1 MLKYIFLLI
10 NSISILFF
18 NLFFGDGV
26 SITPK
31 LPSSAKPNSE
41 FVAEFVVKKGGT
53 SGFAKLQIDLPQGL
67 SAKEIESKGGSF
79 TYSNGVVKY
88 IWTSLPSDEEFTI
101 KFNVIADGTVSGT
114 KQIQGKF
121 SYITNNA
128 KQQADFGPLDI
139 MFDANSSAAVAA
151 TNTVAPTTNTV
162 APTNTNTVV
171 ATTNTTTVN
180 ENKMPETF
188 SPPKD
193 PNAAVSVHR
202 RITALANNEFLV
214 DLVIHKETL
223 KGFAKYTD
231 KIPAGFRATAVSTN
245 GASFSFNDQIA
256 KLVWVSLPASEELK
270 VSYKLNMETKPESK
284 VSITGEFSYLENDQ
298 TQKVKSQEDE
308 IIIPAE
314 TVTPVATNTIVPET
328 NTVTPTETVTPVETN
343 TVVNTNT
350 VTPTNTVAPT
360 NTVVT
365 TNTVAVVETPT
376 TTPTSTVT
384 GTIKDPE
391 NNTTATNTNKTN
403 ASVNF
408 QVQVGAFKNNI
419 STDKIASMYNI
430 NDNIRTDMHEGLT
443 KFLVGSYN
451 DYKGARDK
459 RENIKNKGVT
469 GAFVTAYNSGK
480 RITIQEALMITS
492 QKWLR

>member
-26 SITPK
+26 TITPK
-31 LPSSAKPNSE
+31 LPSSAKPNTE

-67 SAKEIESKGGSF
+67 SAKEIESKGGAF

-88 IWTSLPSDEEFTI
+88 IWTSLPSDEEFTV
-101 KFNVIADGTVSGT
+101 KFNVIADGSVSGT

-139 MFDANSSAAVAA
+139 LFDASSSAVT
-151 TNTVAPTTNTV
+151 TNTVTPTTNTV
-162 APTNTNTVV
+162 QPINTNTVV
-171 ATTNTTTVN
+171 ATTNTTTAN
-180 ENKMPETF
+180 DNTIPESF
-188 SPPKD
+188 NPPKD
-193 PNAAVSVHR
+193 PNAAVGIHR
-202 RITALANNEFLV
+202 RITATGPDGFLV
-214 DLVIHKETL
+214 ELVIHKENL

-231 KIPAGFRATAVSTN
+231 KIPAGFRATVVSTN

-270 VSYKLNMETKPESK
+270 VSYKLSMETKPSSK

-308 IIIPAE
+308 IIVPAE
-314 TVTPVATNTIVPET
+314 TTTPVVTNTVVPET
-328 NTVTPTETVTPVETN
+328 NTITPTETVTPVETN
-343 TVVNTNT
+343 TVT
-350 VTPTNTVAPT
+350 PT

-376 TTPTSTVT
+376 VTPV
-384 GTIKDPE
+384 
-391 NNTTATNTNKTN
+391 ATNTVVTKEPETTNSTNDNANLANNKSN

-408 QVQVGAFKNNI
+408 QVQVGAFKSNI
-419 STDKIASMYNI
+419 SAEKIAAIYNI
-430 NDNIRTDMHEGLT
+430 NDNIRTDMHEGLN
-443 KFLVGSYN
+443 KFLIGSFN

-459 RENIKNKGVT
+459 RENIKNKGVS

>member
-26 SITPK
+26 TITPK

-53 SGFAKLQIDLPQGL
+53 SGFAKLQIELPQGL
-67 SAKEIESKGGSF
+67 SAKEIESKGGAF
-79 TYSNGVVKY
+79 TYTNGVVKY

-101 KFNVIADGTVSGT
+101 KFNVIADASVSGS

-128 KQQADFGPLDI
+128 KQQVDFGPLDI
-139 MFDANSSAAVAA
+139 MFDASSSAVTA
-151 TNTVAPTTNTV
+151 TNTVTPTTNNVEPVNTNTV
-162 APTNTNTVV
+162 AT
-171 ATTNTTTVN
+171 ATTNTTTPTD
-180 ENKMPETF
+180 NKMPEAF

-193 PNAAVSVHR
+193 PNAVVSVHR
-202 RITALANNEFLV
+202 RITATGPDGFLV
-214 DLVIHKETL
+214 DLVIHKENL

-231 KIPAGFRATAVSTN
+231 NIPAGFRATVVSTN
-245 GASFSFNDQIA
+245 GASFSFNDQVA

-270 VSYKLNMETKPESK
+270 ISYKLSMETKPSSK

-298 TQKVKSQEDE
+298 TQKVKSQVDE

-314 TVTPVATNTIVPET
+314 VTTPVTTNSVVPET
-328 NTVTPTETVTPVETN
+328 NTVTPTAAITPIETN
-343 TVVNTNT
+343 TVVATNT
-350 VTPTNTVAPT
+350 LAPT
-360 NTVVT
+360 NTVVA

-376 TTPTSTVT
+376 ATIT
-384 GTIKDPE
+384 GAIKDTE
-391 NNTTATNTNKTN
+391 STNSSITSKTGGN

-419 STDKIASMYNI
+419 STEKIASIYNI

-443 KFLVGSYN
+443 KFLIGNYD

-459 RENIKNKGVT
+459 RENIKNKGVS
-469 GAFVTAYNSGK
+469 GAFVAAYNSGK

>member
-26 SITPK
+26 TITPK

-53 SGFAKLQIDLPQGL
+53 SGFAKLQIELPQGL
-67 SAKEIESKGGSF
+67 SAKEIESKGGAF
-79 TYSNGVVKY
+79 TYTNGVVKY

-101 KFNVIADGTVSGT
+101 KFNVIADASVSGS
-114 KQIQGKF
+114 KQILGKF

-128 KQQADFGPLDI
+128 KQQVDFGPLDI
-139 MFDANSSAAVAA
+139 MFDASSSAVTA
-151 TNTVAPTTNTV
+151 TNTVTPTTNNVEPVNTNTV
-162 APTNTNTVV
+162 AT
-171 ATTNTTTVN
+171 ATTNTTTPTD
-180 ENKMPETF
+180 NKMPEAF

-193 PNAAVSVHR
+193 PNAVVSVHR
-202 RITALANNEFLV
+202 RITATGPDGFLV
-214 DLVIHKETL
+214 DLVIHKENL

-231 KIPAGFRATAVSTN
+231 NIPAGFRATVVSTN
-245 GASFSFNDQIA
+245 GASFSFNDQVA

-270 VSYKLNMETKPESK
+270 ISYKLSMETKPSSK

-298 TQKVKSQEDE
+298 TQKVKSQVDE

-314 TVTPVATNTIVPET
+314 VTTPVTTNSVVPET
-328 NTVTPTETVTPVETN
+328 NTVTPTAAITPIETN
-343 TVVNTNT
+343 TVVATNT
-350 VTPTNTVAPT
+350 LAPT
-360 NTVVT
+360 NTVVA

-376 TTPTSTVT
+376 ATIT
-384 GTIKDPE
+384 GAIKDTE
-391 NNTTATNTNKTN
+391 STNSSITSKTGGN

-419 STDKIASMYNI
+419 STEKIASIYNI

-443 KFLVGSYN
+443 KFLIGNYD

-459 RENIKNKGVT
+459 RENIKNKGVS
-469 GAFVTAYNSGK
+469 GAFVAAYNSGK

-492 QKWLR
+492 LKWLR

>member
-26 SITPK
+26 SVTPK
-31 LPSSAKPNSE
+31 LPASAKPNSE
-41 FVAEFVVKKGGT
+41 FVAEIVVKKGGT

-79 TYSNGVVKY
+79 NYSNGVVKY
-88 IWTSLPSDEEFTI
+88 IWTSLPSDEEFTV
-101 KFNVIADGTVSGT
+101 KFTVVADGTVSGT

-128 KQQADFGPLDI
+128 KQQADFGPIDVL
-139 MFDANSSAAVAA
+139 FDTGSSAVAT

-162 APTNTNTVV
+162 EPTNTNTVI
-171 ATTNTTTVN
+171 ATTNTTTPT
-180 ENKMPETF
+180 ENKMPEAF

-214 DLVIHKETL
+214 DLVIHKENL

-231 KIPAGFRATAVSTN
+231 KIPAGFRASGVSTN

-270 VSYKLNMETKPESK
+270 ISYKLNMETKPSSK

-308 IIIPAE
+308 IVIPVVVE
-314 TVTPVATNTIVPET
+314 TPVTTNTVVPET
-328 NTVTPTETVTPVETN
+328 NTVTPTATTTPVETN
-343 TVVNTNT
+343 SVVAS
-350 VTPTNTVAPT
+350 NTVAPT
-360 NTVVT
+360 NTVIP

-376 TTPTSTVT
+376 TTPTTTVNT
-384 GTIKDPE
+384 TVKEPE
-391 NNTTATNTNKTN
+391 NNTANSNTNKSN
-403 ASVNF
+403 AAVNF
-408 QVQVGAFKNNI
+408 QVQIGAFQSSI
-419 STDKIASMYNI
+419 STEKIASIYNI
-430 NDNIRTDMHEGLT
+430 SDNIRTDMHEGLT
-443 KFLVGSYN
+443 KFLVGNFN

-459 RENIKNKGVT
+459 REGMKNKGVS

-480 RITIQEALMITS
+480 RITVQEALMITS

>member
-26 SITPK
+26 TITPK

-53 SGFAKLQIDLPQGL
+53 SGFAKLQIELPQGL
-67 SAKEIESKGGSF
+67 SAKEIESKGGAF
-79 TYSNGVVKY
+79 TYTNGVVKY

-101 KFNVIADGTVSGT
+101 KFNVIADASVSGS

-128 KQQADFGPLDI
+128 KQQVDFGPLDI
-139 MFDANSSAAVAA
+139 MFDASSSAVTA
-151 TNTVAPTTNTV
+151 TNTVTPTTNNVEPVNTNTV
-162 APTNTNTVV
+162 AT
-171 ATTNTTTVN
+171 ATTNTTTPTD
-180 ENKMPETF
+180 NKMPEAF

-193 PNAAVSVHR
+193 PNAVVSVHR
-202 RITALANNEFLV
+202 RITATGPDGFLV
-214 DLVIHKETL
+214 DLVIHKENL

-231 KIPAGFRATAVSTN
+231 NIPAGFRATVVSTN
-245 GASFSFNDQIA
+245 GASFSFNDQVA

-270 VSYKLNMETKPESK
+270 ISYKLSMETKPSSK

-298 TQKVKSQEDE
+298 TQKVKSQVDE

-314 TVTPVATNTIVPET
+314 VTTPVTTNSVVPET
-328 NTVTPTETVTPVETN
+328 NTVTPTAAITPIETN
-343 TVVNTNT
+343 TVVATNT
-350 VTPTNTVAPT
+350 LAPT
-360 NTVVT
+360 NTVVA

-376 TTPTSTVT
+376 ATIT
-384 GTIKDPE
+384 GAIKDTE
-391 NNTTATNTNKTN
+391 STNSSITSKTGGN

-419 STDKIASMYNI
+419 STEKIASIYNI
-430 NDNIRTDMHEGLT
+430 NDNIRTDMHKGLT
-443 KFLVGSYN
+443 KFLIGNYD

-459 RENIKNKGVT
+459 RENIKNKGVS
-469 GAFVTAYNSGK
+469 GAFVAAYNSGK

>member
-18 NLFFGDGV
+18 NLFFGDDV

-31 LPSSAKPNSE
+31 LPSSAKPNTE

-79 TYSNGVVKY
+79 TYSNGLVKY

-101 KFNVIADGTVSGT
+101 KLNVIADASVSGT

-128 KQQADFGPLDI
+128 KQQADFGPIDI
-139 MFDANSSAAVAA
+139 MFDANSSAVAA
-151 TNTVAPTTNTV
+151 TNTVTPTTN
-162 APTNTNTVV
+162 AIEPTNTNTVV
-171 ATTNTTTVN
+171 ATTNTTTVT
-180 ENKMPETF
+180 ENKMPDTF

-202 RITALANNEFLV
+202 RITALSNNEFLV

-231 KIPAGFRATAVSTN
+231 KIPKGFRASAVSTN

-270 VSYKLNMETKPESK
+270 VSYKLNMETKPSTK

-298 TQKVKSQEDE
+298 TQKIKSQEDE
-308 IIIPAE
+308 IIVPTE

-328 NTVTPTETVTPVETN
+328 NTVTPTATTTPVETN
-343 TVVNTNT
+343 TVT
-350 VTPTNTVAPT
+350 T
-360 NTVVT
+360 NTVVP

-376 TTPTSTVT
+376 TTSTTTVT
-384 GTIKDPE
+384 GTIKEPE
-391 NNTTATNTNKTN
+391 NTNTNKTN

-408 QVQVGAFKNNI
+408 QVQVGAFKSNI

-430 NDNIRTDMHEGLT
+430 SDNIRTDMHEGLT
-443 KFLVGSYN
+443 KFLVGNFN

-459 RENIKNKGVT
+459 RENIKNKGVS

>member
-26 SITPK
+26 TITPK

-53 SGFAKLQIDLPQGL
+53 SGFAKLQIELPQGL
-67 SAKEIESKGGSF
+67 SAKEIESKGGAF
-79 TYSNGVVKY
+79 TYTNGVVKY

-101 KFNVIADGTVSGT
+101 KFNVIADASVSGN

-139 MFDANSSAAVAA
+139 MFDASSSAVAA
-151 TNTVAPTTNTV
+151 TNTVTPTTNTV
-162 APTNTNTVV
+162 EPVNTNTVAT
-171 ATTNTTTVN
+171 ATTNTIVPN
-180 ENKMPETF
+180 DNKMPEAF

-202 RITALANNEFLV
+202 RITATGPDGFLV
-214 DLVIHKETL
+214 DLVIHKENL

-231 KIPAGFRATAVSTN
+231 KIPTGFRATGVSTN
-245 GASFSFNDQIA
+245 GASFSFNDQVA

-270 VSYKLNMETKPESK
+270 ISYKLSMETKPSSK

-314 TVTPVATNTIVPET
+314 VTTPVATNTVVPET
-328 NTVTPTETVTPVETN
+328 NTVTPTATTTPVETN

-350 VTPTNTVAPT
+350 VAPT
-360 NTVVT
+360 NTVVA

-376 TTPTSTVT
+376 VTPVETNTVVV
-384 GTIKDPE
+384 KEPE
-391 NNTTATNTNKTN
+391 TNTNVSNNTKSN
-403 ASVNF
+403 AAVNF

-419 STDKIASMYNI
+419 SAEKIAAIYNI

-443 KFLVGSYN
+443 KFLIGSFN

-459 RENIKNKGVT
+459 RENIKNKGVS